1 MIDSIGR
8 KLAIDTIKGTD
19 VCVCYPENE
28 SVEIENVINLAIKA
42 TKGSVIVN
50 IEQLPPA
57 QPEIITC
64 EGCYYSVEEDND
76 KYYCDHPH
84 GLIGFVKPYDYCS
97 KSERKIIA

>member
-1 MIDSIGR
+1 MIDSVNR
-8 KLAIDTIKGTD
+8 QLAIGTIKDTD
-19 VCVCYPENE
+19 ICVRYPENE
-28 SVEIENVINLAIKA
+28 SVEIENVIDLAIRM
-42 TKGSVIVN
+42 TKGAVIAS